1 MHVKTVNVTNPRNVL
16 VQVPSLLL
24 QTGELHLAAT
34 WRCTMTK
41 KNSNLPSSQVYSDE
55 GTLLKKVMEWLESQQ
70 RERIKAIRVCDRYNK
85 GYSDVFICVHG
96 VLVLAEL
103 KNDTGTPTPHQ
114 EIFLDEMRAAGAI
127 GGICRSVK
135 DVAGLVEQAKQLIE

>member
-1 MHVKTVNVTNPRNVL
+1 MALCGNIA
-16 VQVPSLLL
+16 SS
-24 QTGELHLAAT
+24 
-34 WRCTMTK
+34 TM
-41 KNSNLPSSQVYSDE
+41 YSKESD
-55 GTLLKKVMEWLESQQ
+55 LLKAVMEWLEPQR

-103 KNDTGTPTPHQ
+103 KDDTGTPSQHQ
-114 EIFLDEMRAAGAI
+114 ILFLDEMRAAGAI

-135 DVAGLVEQAKQLIE
+135 DVADLVEQAKQLIE

>member
-1 MHVKTVNVTNPRNVL
+1 MKI
-16 VQVPSLLL
+16 PSDK
-24 QTGELHLAAT
+24 Q
-34 WRCTMTK
+34 
-41 KNSNLPSSQVYSDE
+41 YSDE
-55 GTLLKKVMEWLESQQ
+55 ATLLRKVMEWLEPQR

-103 KNDTGTPTPHQ
+103 KDGTGTPSQHQ
-114 EIFLDEMRAAGAI
+114 ILFLDEMRAAGAI

-135 DVAGLVEQAKQLIE
+135 DVADLVEQAKQLIE